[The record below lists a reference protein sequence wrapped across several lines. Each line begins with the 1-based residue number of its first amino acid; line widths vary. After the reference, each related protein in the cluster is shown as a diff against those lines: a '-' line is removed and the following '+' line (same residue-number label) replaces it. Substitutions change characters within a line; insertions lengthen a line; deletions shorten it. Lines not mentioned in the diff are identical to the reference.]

1 MNSIFNYLLNMFPYI
16 IIVIPIFLIIRV
28 IYLFKSKKKVDLNHE
43 IILMIFILFLVG
55 LFSQAFIPDDGIHR
69 TNFIPF
75 KILYDT
81 YDQVFNKNNINYL
94 IISFLGNIIMF
105 IPIGLLMK
113 SLWHIS
119 DKKAIIFGFS
129 ISLFI
134 EIVQLFL
141 NRTSDI
147 DDLLLNTIG
156 VVLGIIL
163 YNYYQKYKKKSSV

>member
-1 MNSIFNYLLNMFPYI
+1 MSRILSYLLAMIPYI
-16 IIVIPIFLIIRV
+16 IITIPLFLIIRV
-28 IYLFKSKKKVDLNHE
+28 IYMYIKKKKIDLNHE
-43 IILMIFILFLVG
+43 ILLLLFILFLVG

-105 IPIGLLMK
+105 IPIGLLVK
-113 SLWHIS
+113 SLWHFTN
-119 DKKAIIFGFS
+119 KKTIIIGFS

-134 EIVQLFL
+134 EMVQLFL

-147 DDLLLNTIG
+147 DDLILNTIG
-156 VVLGIIL
+156 VFLGITL
-163 YNYYQKYKKKSSV
+163 YDYYQKYKKKSSV